1 MWCMR
6 LRSGQKWVDDM
17 TREEQREEI
26 QKFVKSAK
34 GKKLFKR
41 IEEQL
46 KRKLSR
52 VEKQLI
58 AIDLLD
64 CIEINSGKVDEL
76 RSLGIEV

>member
-1 MWCMR
+1 M
-6 LRSGQKWVDDM
+6 S
-17 TREEQREEI
+17 REEQREEI
-26 QKFVKSAK
+26 QKYVKSAK
-34 GKKLFKR
+34 GKKLFNR
-41 IEEQL
+41 IEKQL
-46 KRKLSR
+46 NRNLSG

>member
-1 MWCMR
+1 
-6 LRSGQKWVDDM
+6 M

-26 QKFVKSAK
+26 QKYVKSAK
-34 GKKLFKR
+34 GKKLFNR

-46 KRKLSR
+46 NRNLSR

>member
-1 MWCMR
+1 
-6 LRSGQKWVDDM
+6 M

-34 GKKLFKR
+34 GKKFFKR
-41 IEEQL
+41 IEEQI
-46 KRKLSR
+46 KRKLSS

-76 RSLGIEV
+76 RRLGIEV

>member
-1 MWCMR
+1 
-6 LRSGQKWVDDM
+6 M

-41 IEEQL
+41 IEEQI

>member
-1 MWCMR
+1 
-6 LRSGQKWVDDM
+6 M

-26 QKFVKSAK
+26 RKYVKSAK
-34 GKKLFKR
+34 GKKLFNR

-46 KRKLSR
+46 NRKLSG

>member
-1 MWCMR
+1 
-6 LRSGQKWVDDM
+6 M

-46 KRKLSR
+46 NRKLSR

-64 CIEINSGKVDEL
+64 CIELNSGTVDEL
-76 RSLGIEV
+76 RRLGIEV

>member
-1 MWCMR
+1 
-6 LRSGQKWVDDM
+6 M

-26 QKFVKSAK
+26 QKYVKSAK
-34 GKKLFKR
+34 GKKLFNR

-46 KRKLSR
+46 NRKLSR

-64 CIEINSGKVDEL
+64 CIELNSGKVDEL

>member
-1 MWCMR
+1 
-6 LRSGQKWVDDM
+6 M

-26 QKFVKSAK
+26 QKYVKSAK
-34 GKKLFKR
+34 GKKLFNL

-46 KRKLSR
+46 NRKLSR

>member
-1 MWCMR
+1 
-6 LRSGQKWVDDM
+6 M

-26 QKFVKSAK
+26 QKYVKSAK
-34 GKKLFKR
+34 GKKLFNR
-41 IEEQL
+41 IEKQL
-46 KRKLSR
+46 NSKLSGI
-52 VEKQLI
+52 EKQLI

>member
-1 MWCMR
+1 
-6 LRSGQKWVDDM
+6 M

-26 QKFVKSAK
+26 QKYVKSAK
-34 GKKLFKR
+34 GKKLFNR
-41 IEEQL
+41 IEKQL
-46 KRKLSR
+46 NRKLSG

>member
-1 MWCMR
+1 
-6 LRSGQKWVDDM
+6 M

-41 IEEQL
+41 IEEQI
-46 KRKLSR
+46 KRKLSS
-52 VEKQLI
+52 VDKQLI

-76 RSLGIEV
+76 RRLGIEV